1 MTPREKEIFDLIQQ
15 QPLISQSEIA
25 DQLNIA
31 RSSVAV
37 YIASMIKQG
46 IIQGRGY
53 ILGFNSE
60 LTPYVCVIG
69 TVAADFI
76 GEIDK
81 MPNPD
86 IVNLYESTLMYQRY
100 GGIAKNTAEILSSL
114 DLKPKL
120 IAALGKDIWGQACLQ
135 ECQQHNISTEGCID
149 VDGSATDIY
158 WEIRY
163 KQPQRIL
170 LRLANCKL
178 RSFLTPEV
186 LLSRRHLIAQAKS
199 IVVEDGLP
207 IESLQYLLDS
217 VDRKKLFL
225 ETTDPADRRKQVR
238 HLLPAFG
245 NIIASCEYLCQIY
258 ETIPLPEK
266 YSIDEVTNIARLLL
280 EEGFGSCLFTFGPQY
295 LCYLHHKRL
304 YISSA
309 RFNDGEENPIYQRF
323 QLCRACI
330 TGTFVHCQI
339 SGDTPEVMLRKI
351 AIARH
356 HAALSGNI
364 VPCDFSLST
373 ISKYYSKMDDQLQVV
388 SLQS

>member
-86 IVNLYESTLMYQRY
+86 IVNLYESTH
-100 GGIAKNTAEILSSL
+100 
-114 DLKPKL
+114 
-120 IAALGKDIWGQACLQ
+120 IWGQACLQ

-217 VDRKKLFL
+217 VDRKPPIPPTVENRSGISFL
-225 ETTDPADRRKQVR
+225 PSAILSPPANIFVRYTRR
-238 HLLPAFG
+238 F
-245 NIIASCEYLCQIY
+245 
-258 ETIPLPEK
+258 
-266 YSIDEVTNIARLLL
+266 
-280 EEGFGSCLFTFGPQY
+280 
-295 LCYLHHKRL
+295 
-304 YISSA
+304 
-309 RFNDGEENPIYQRF
+309 
-323 QLCRACI
+323 
-330 TGTFVHCQI
+330 
-339 SGDTPEVMLRKI
+339 
-351 AIARH
+351 
-356 HAALSGNI
+356 
-364 VPCDFSLST
+364 PCPRST
-373 ISKYYSKMDDQLQVV
+373 A
-388 SLQS
+388 